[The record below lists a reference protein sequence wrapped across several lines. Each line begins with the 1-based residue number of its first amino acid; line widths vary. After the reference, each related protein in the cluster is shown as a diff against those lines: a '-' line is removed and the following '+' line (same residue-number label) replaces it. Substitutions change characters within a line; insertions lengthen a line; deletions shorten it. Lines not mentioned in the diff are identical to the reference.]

1 VRAVRGSPDPAH
13 GLTVGLQSNG
23 DVCRARAQR
32 GSRVRPL
39 PQPLPTTLPDSRD
52 FAGKTSAPATLRGGG
67 HVVPWQRLH
76 LPRGARLRRR
86 GLTLLE
92 VIVATMILAG
102 ALAALGEVIRLATRS
117 AAETRDLAR
126 AQLLAASTMA
136 RVATGE
142 IAPEPVQGG
151 IFPEDPNPDNPSW
164 MYAIAVEPTGD
175 PALIALQ
182 VIVTQIVTTGQPV
195 EYSLTRWLPDPNYAA
210 AELSEEATESQ
221 SESSS
226 TEAI

>member
-1 VRAVRGSPDPAH
+1 
-13 GLTVGLQSNG
+13 
-23 DVCRARAQR
+23 
-32 GSRVRPL
+32 
-39 PQPLPTTLPDSRD
+39 
-52 FAGKTSAPATLRGGG
+52 
-67 HVVPWQRLH
+67 VPWQRLH

-102 ALAALGEVIRLATRS
+102 ALAALGEVVRLATRS

-226 TEAI
+226 TEGI